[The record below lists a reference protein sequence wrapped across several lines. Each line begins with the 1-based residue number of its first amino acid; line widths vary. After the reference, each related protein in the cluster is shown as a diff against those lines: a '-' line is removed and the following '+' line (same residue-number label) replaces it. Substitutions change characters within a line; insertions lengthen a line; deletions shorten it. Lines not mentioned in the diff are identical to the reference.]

1 MRWALVY
8 MVSLALVTLNI
19 ETLGVVLP
27 FKSTHDQRLL
37 RTSTSTKTST
47 NDTEERAIDAAII
60 ARLNDEWQAAVMR
73 AAYAHW
79 FEGGKTKADVRLIMG
94 LPATGEA
101 VGYANWTK
109 YLKYLEFLKEKEV
122 EAANIAAVT
131 AYKWRRVYKDWFFG
145 QKTFEDV
152 RVILKIPLKGD
163 HADHVNWEVFQN
175 YLKFYKEFSQLFT

>member
-1 MRWALVY
+1 MRWSAVIYIAL
-8 MVSLALVTLNI
+8 LALI
-19 ETLGVVLP
+19 EALDVVVAVNP
-27 FKSTHDQRLL
+27 THDERLL

-47 NDTEERAIDAAII
+47 SETEERAIDAAMI

-79 FEGGKTKADVRLIMG
+79 FEGGKTKADVRLIMS
-94 LPATGEA
+94 LPPTGEA
-101 VGYANWTK
+101 VGYANWPK

-145 QKTFEDV
+145 QKTFAEV
-152 RVILKIPLKGD
+152 REILKLPLKGE
-163 HADHVNWEVFQN
+163 HVDHVNWEIFQN
-175 YLKFYKEFSQLFT
+175 YLTFYKEFSKLFT